1 MLLAVP
7 LMVIIKIVCENIDY
21 LRGLAIL
28 IGNDPRQQ
36 AQNQNPDKAD

>member
-1 MLLAVP
+1 MTLTSKQRA
-7 LMVIIKIVCENIDY
+7 Y
-21 LRGLAIL
+21 LKGLAIL